1 MPPEATDNQNIEL
14 DIDSVSAEISTD
26 LFGPGSD
33 EDVDIKDDGEGAP
46 DAELVEPPLSD
57 DDPAKG
63 GDPASAVVEEPKPE
77 PDSNS
82 EAVQALGAPGTWTK
96 DAIAE
101 WAQTPP
107 RVQKEILKREEDM
120 HRGLEQYKE
129 RADLGTRYDKVV
141 EPYRPILAAE
151 NIDPVEL
158 FNSFAGNHYLLTRG
172 TPEQKIELAANLLTS
187 YGIDPDAVKARLANY
202 VPPAPEV
209 VELQK
214 EINALKQGQQI
225 FTEAQNAERIKQFS
239 SQVDAFAADPKN
251 IYFEEV
257 ADNIAALLKSGQ
269 ATDLQSA
276 YDQAVF
282 LNPVTRQK
290 EFDRLMTEKSS
301 EAETARLAKLAEAEK
316 AKGANVKTSSK
327 TRDGTIP
334 VGTMDETI
342 DETLRK
348 IEARG

>member
-1 MPPEATDNQNIEL
+1 MPGPETQDQNIDL
-14 DIDSVSAEISTD
+14 DIDSVSAEISAD

-33 EDVDIKDDGEGAP
+33 DDVGKEEGGEGAP

-57 DDPAKG
+57 DPDKAKG
-63 GDPASAVVEEPKPE
+63 GDPTSAVVEEPKPE
-77 PDSNS
+77 DSNS
-82 EAVQALGAPGTWTK
+82 EAVRALGAPETWTK

-101 WAQTPP
+101 WAKTPP
-107 RVQKEILKREEDM
+107 RVQQEILKREEDM

-172 TPEQKIELAANLLTS
+172 TPEQKIDLAANLLTS
-187 YGIDPDAVKARLANY
+187 YGIDPAAVAAKLANY
-202 VPPAPEV
+202 VPPSPET
-209 VELQK
+209 LA
-214 EINALKQGQQI
+214 IQQRLDAADKR
-225 FTEAQNAERIKQFS
+225 EADRIARENETRMATFARE
-239 SQVDAFAADPKN
+239 VDAFASDPAN

-257 ADNIAALLKSGQ
+257 GNDIAALLKSGQ
-269 ATDLQSA
+269 ATDLKSA
-276 YDQAVF
+276 YDKAVY

-290 EFDRLMTEKSS
+290 EIDRMTAEKISETEK
-301 EAETARLAKLAEAEK
+301 ERQERLAAAQK
-316 AKGANVKTSSK
+316 ATGANVKTSSK

-342 DETLRK
+342 DETMRK